1 MIHGWHLSVQ
11 VRCSPHYQ
19 LKHTYTYYSQHKIKT
34 NPCYFTTFS
43 KWIISLLYPY
53 SPLPSSLGLSWLGV
67 GLPSYSQRAV
77 APAWEERR
85 RVRGCAR
92 WSPGLKD
99 CEIPPLPLPRAQPC
113 RDPSLRRPV
122 RRFALGCSSSAR
134 DATLL
139 SRLGETGA
147 LMGSSWTEG
156 RNFEQCYFEKQK
168 WDIFLLLWMN
178 LTNLIF

>member
-1 MIHGWHLSVQ
+1 MFSSLSTKTHIHVLFSTQNINKSILFYNLQQMDHL
-11 VRCSPHYQ
+11 
-19 LKHTYTYYSQHKIKT
+19 
-34 NPCYFTTFS
+34 
-43 KWIISLLYPY
+43 Y

-77 APAWEERR
+77 APVWEERR

-99 CEIPPLPLPRAQPC
+99 WEIPPLPLPRAQPC
-113 RDPSLRRPV
+113 REPSLRRPV
-122 RRFALGCSSSAR
+122 RRLALGCSSSAW

-156 RNFEQCYFEKQK
+156 RNIEECYFVKQK
-168 WDIFLLLWMN
+168 FDIFILLLLWIN
-178 LTNLIF
+178 LTKLKINFFFYL